1 MSLIAIGGMALIII
15 VGNALCILADYRLA
29 GPSAC
34 HQQNL
39 TVEAE
44 REWRG
49 EPKQHTQ
56 QELDQA
62 ISDAQADIMAR
73 YMIEKT
79 SARL

>member
-1 MSLIAIGGMALIII
+1 MSLITIGGIALIII

-29 GPSAC
+29 GPSVRR
-34 HQQNL
+34 QQSF

-56 QELDQA
+56 QELNQA
-62 ISDAQADIMAR
+62 VSDAQADIMAR

-79 SARL
+79 SAHL